1 MNVLGLSRTTVYY
14 LMRAD
19 DFPVIT
25 IGNRRLVRKEKL
37 IKWLDAH
44 ENNNAEALRHPQ
56 PFRRGT
62 KGTKSPHKRRDCTNH
77 GKLAR
82 PQNGPYGDDNAVCW
96 FT

>member
-1 MNVLGLSRTTVYY
+1 MKEQETVRYNSYEDVPLYLGANDLMNVLGLSRTTVYY

-37 IKWLDAH
+37 IEWLDAH

-56 PFRRGT
+56 PFRRG
-62 KGTKSPHKRRDCTNH
+62 S
-77 GKLAR
+77 LL
-82 PQNGPYGDDNAVCW
+82 
-96 FT
+96 